1 MDATMSGVPRLICPL
16 SFIGSPPGADFDN
29 SFGWSIGAVYAVAP
43 PFSVFAFLDGST
55 AIAAGQ
61 DDPLELRVGAEFR
74 LIKALKLRAGEPREA
89 SRRREMTAME
99 GTRGVAPRHGLTRR
113 RSNEAHNFSLQRTG
127 ARVAR
132 LGR

>member
-1 MDATMSGVPRLICPL
+1 MSGVPRLICPL

-74 LIKALKLRAGEPREA
+74 PIKALKLTGSVMKGCRTGRPIGESPPAWPSGSDEGQRRLLSQE
-89 SRRREMTAME
+89 SRR
-99 GTRGVAPRHGLTRR
+99 
-113 RSNEAHNFSLQRTG
+113 
-127 ARVAR
+127 
-132 LGR
+132 